1 MEKGATA
8 RPMERRGRPWY
19 RDWLVLP
26 IVLVVLAVDQLSKY
40 LIRVYL
46 APGESFPSDGTFRIH
61 HIHNTGGAFG
71 FFPDQTFLLII
82 TSFFAVVV
90 LLVLYRRYPFHGLLL
105 RLSLGLQ
112 LGGAVGNLIDRLRLG
127 HVTDFIRLGWWPV
140 FNLADAS
147 IVAGIVILVGLFLLT
162 ARSKEGLQSQGEE
175 PAVSNDE
182 TLGADR

>member
-1 MEKGATA
+1 MEKGATTK
-8 RPMERRGRPWY
+8 PMERRGRPWY
-19 RDWLVLP
+19 RDWLILP
-26 IVLVVLAVDQLSKY
+26 IVLAVVAVDQLSKY
-40 LIRVYL
+40 LIRLYL
-46 APGESFPSDGTFRIH
+46 AAGESFPPDGTFRIQ

-82 TSFFAVVV
+82 TSFFAIVV

-112 LGGAVGNLIDRLRLG
+112 LGGAIGNLIDRLRLG
-127 HVTDFIRLGWWPV
+127 HVTDFIRLGWWPL

-162 ARSKEGLQSQGEE
+162 ARSKEGLRSQGEG